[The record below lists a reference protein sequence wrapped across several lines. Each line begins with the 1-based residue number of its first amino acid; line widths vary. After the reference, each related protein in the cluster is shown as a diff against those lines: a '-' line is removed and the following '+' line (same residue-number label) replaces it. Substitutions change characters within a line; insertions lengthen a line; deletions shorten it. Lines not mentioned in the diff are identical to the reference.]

1 MISQPACTE
10 TLSRKARPAGS
21 GRQPAPLF
29 PPMYRGENAVIE
41 ALFWREEA
49 ATFRQVAHGFED
61 PEQQQELL
69 QLAQACEAVALS
81 LEHRSAVGPP
91 DAKAQPLS

>member
-1 MISQPACTE
+1 MT
-10 TLSRKARPAGS
+10 
-21 GRQPAPLF
+21 
-29 PPMYRGENAVIE
+29 E

-49 ATFRQVAHGFED
+49 ATFRQVAHGFDD

-81 LEHRSAVGPP
+81 LEHRAAAGSP
-91 DAKAQPLS
+91 DAKAQPMS